1 MKHFNKNYQ
10 SPLNSTINTRES
22 ARYAPE
28 FMTPEIETEQ

>member
-10 SPLNSTINTRES
+10 SLLHSTINTRES

-28 FMTPEIETEQ
+28 FMTPEIETE